1 MFMYRSVMTARQIL
15 PLDDPA
21 CRELARQLRVMALL
35 WMVGMA
41 AAALIGK
48 AARTRGAVPGGLA
61 ALTYGLVDALHRR
74 VTRALRLAE
83 TLLLRLD
90 VQLARA
96 RKPPAL
102 EAEPAE
108 RLDRQERLE
117 PEETLESLLRSEFSR
132 TLLARPVDE
141 LIVEICRDLGLD
153 PAWAVRVADRA
164 PMLDID
170 QVATDALEV
179 LAQQALDADSR
190 GDAQPPALLPPPPR
204 PALLARPTAASP

>member
-1 MFMYRSVMTARQIL
+1 MFRSVMTARQIL

-132 TLLARPVDE
+132 SLLARPVDE

>member
-1 MFMYRSVMTARQIL
+1 MFRSVMTARQTL

-132 TLLARPVDE
+132 SLLARPVDE

-179 LAQQALDADSR
+179 LAQQALDADSF

>member
-1 MFMYRSVMTARQIL
+1 MTARKIL

-61 ALTYGLVDALHRR
+61 ALTYDLVQALLRR

-83 TLLLRLD
+83 ILLLRLD
-90 VQLARA
+90 AQLARA
-96 RKPPAL
+96 RKPPAP

-108 RLDRQERLE
+108 RLDRLDRRE

-132 TLLARPVDE
+132 SFLARPVDE
-141 LIVEICRDLGLD
+141 LIVMICQDLGLD
-153 PAWAVRVADRA
+153 PAWAVGVADRA
-164 PMLDID
+164 PMLNID

-179 LAQQALDADSR
+179 LAQQALDAEPC
-190 GDAQPPALLPPPPR
+190 GDAHPPAPLPPPHR
-204 PALLARPTAASP
+204 TALLARPTAASP

>member
-1 MFMYRSVMTARQIL
+1 MTARQIL

-102 EAEPAE
+102 AAEPAE
-108 RLDRQERLE
+108 RLDRLDRLDRRE
-117 PEETLESLLRSEFSR
+117 PEETLESLLRSEFRRS
-132 TLLARPVDE
+132 LLARPVDE
-141 LIVEICRDLGLD
+141 LIVEICRDLGLE
-153 PAWAVRVADRA
+153 PAWAVGVADRA

-179 LAQQALDADSR
+179 LAQQALDADAF

>member
-1 MFMYRSVMTARQIL
+1 MTARQTL

-132 TLLARPVDE
+132 SLLARPVDE
-141 LIVEICRDLGLD
+141 LIVEICRDLGLE
-153 PAWAVRVADRA
+153 PAWAVGVADRA

>member
-1 MFMYRSVMTARQIL
+1 MFRSVMTARQTL

-132 TLLARPVDE
+132 SLLARPVDE

>member
-1 MFMYRSVMTARQIL
+1 MTARQTL

-132 TLLARPVDE
+132 SLLARPVDE
-141 LIVEICRDLGLD
+141 LIVEICRDLGLE
-153 PAWAVRVADRA
+153 PAWAVGVADRA

-179 LAQQALDADSR
+179 LAQQALDADSF

>member
-1 MFMYRSVMTARQIL
+1 MTARQIL

-132 TLLARPVDE
+132 SLLARPVDE

-179 LAQQALDADSR
+179 LAQQALDADSF

>member
-1 MFMYRSVMTARQIL
+1 MFRSVMTARQIL

-179 LAQQALDADSR
+179 LAQQALDADSF